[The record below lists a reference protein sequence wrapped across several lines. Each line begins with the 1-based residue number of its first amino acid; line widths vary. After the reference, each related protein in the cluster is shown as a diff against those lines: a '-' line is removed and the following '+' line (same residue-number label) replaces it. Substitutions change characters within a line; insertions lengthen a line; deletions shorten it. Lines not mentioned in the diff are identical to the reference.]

1 MFKILTNRILM
12 QLALFIL
19 VSYAALSKPI
29 SSEEAKEIAMQHN
42 LQMNKY
48 SIELQD
54 PSAYKLIASSHD
66 IFSKATKNPTFYIY
80 NFPQKGWVIVAGDDI
95 ARPVLAYSKD
105 ASYGLENLHDNA
117 KYWLEVYDLAIS
129 EAIKQGTPQ
138 SEKIANEWL
147 MARNPKKRTSLLD
160 EVIPPLIKT
169 KWGQE
174 SPYNNLCPYDEDE
187 KKRTLTGC
195 VATTMAQIMK
205 YWDFPVNGIG
215 EKTYG
220 HGQYGKLHANFENTT
235 YDWENMT
242 NEYNQNSTKEEI
254 KAVATLMYHCGVA
267 LSMHYGVET
276 SGTEEHYIVSSLKTY
291 FMYDNSIKLIH
302 RSDYDDNTWT
312 NILKKNLDN
321 NQPMPY
327 AGEANAIRHSFIC
340 DGYDTDGR
348 FHFNLGWNGNS
359 NGYYYIDGI
368 TNLELNLKQ
377 NAIINIKPVEEFR
390 PQISLLK
397 PLELK
402 QEIVYQNSTL
412 KINANI
418 INNKSESFSG
428 SISLR
433 LFDAGDNFV
442 MTVAEQ
448 EIDNL
453 EPNKPIEITFE
464 TDPLFNLYAGKY
476 YVKLYHKHDILNSWL
491 LSSGHNKLVL
501 DVKKTNTG
509 SKLSLYSL
517 PTLSTYQVYKGD
529 SIKAIASFINTS
541 EEDFTGII
549 SALIY
554 DEKGTMIKEL
564 ASYNVTKAIVP
575 NHHIKNIEFSNI
587 ISGLDCGFYFI
598 GFRSKDEGGEFVLV
612 NTNGFISFIKFEIV
626 VIPPNLELIKDL
638 RLKNWIKSN
647 TDKLPEVVVTEDGGI
662 IGTKTN
668 LEALAKIETLE
679 CSNSSSLVTIDE
691 LIRHMLSLKKLE
703 CNNNSLIELDV
714 SKNIKLEELYCYNN
728 QLTNLDIGSL
738 PILTKL
744 NCCNQAKGFMLY
756 LNNEQKNKF
765 TEKNYCDAILY
776 TELITDLQLKK
787 WIKYNAKKLPEV
799 VINKDGGIYN
809 TTTNLEALAK
819 IDSLD
824 CTYSL
829 STINELIIH
838 MLNLKTLICNKSSL
852 IELDL
857 SKNIKLEELYCNNNQ
872 LTNLNISKNIK
883 LIKLDCS
890 HNQLNNLDVSKNIEL
905 TYLNCYEN
913 KLTNLDI
920 SNNIKLETLY
930 CYNNQLTNLN
940 ISKNI
945 ELTYLICSYNK
956 LINLDMN
963 KNKHTK
969 LKKLICHK
977 NQINDLD
984 VSKSIELTYL
994 SCSYNKLINLDVSK
1008 NMKLKELYCN
1018 NNQINNLDVTNN
1030 INLIRLDCSENQLN
1044 KLEVSKSIE
1053 LTFLKCNHNQL
1064 INLDINKN
1072 IKLKELHCYKNQ
1084 LNKLEVTS
1092 NINLIQLGCFEN
1104 KLTNLDVNKNIKLET
1119 LHCYKNQ
1126 LNNLDLSS
1134 NIKLK
1139 KLYCDHNQITS
1150 LDVSNNIELTYLR
1163 CNHNQLTKLD
1173 IIKNIRLLDLYCNDN
1188 ILNNLDISPLPILT
1202 KLNCCNQ
1209 AKGFILYLTNKQK
1222 NRFNEKDYCNAILHY
1237 IELPEL
1243 ITDPRLK
1250 KWISDNKNKLPKVIV
1265 NDDGGIDSTTTNLEA
1280 LAKVEI
1286 LDCTNSKLITIDEL
1300 IIHMPNLKT
1309 LICSNTSLIEL
1320 DVSENINLITLA
1332 CYNNQISKLYLN
1344 KNIKLKELHCYNN
1357 KLINLDLSKNL
1368 ELTSLKCNNNLLA
1381 DLDVSNNVNLETLH
1395 CSDNQLN
1402 NLDISNSIELTSL
1415 KCNHNQLTNLDVS
1428 KNIKLKELHC
1438 FNNQLRNL
1446 DVSKSINLIQL
1457 CCFDN
1462 QLTNLDLSKNIK
1474 LEALYCYK
1482 NQLTNLDMSSNI
1494 KLKELYCEN
1503 NQITS
1508 LDISP
1513 LTSLTKLNCCNQAEG
1528 FILYLTNAQKS
1539 KFTEANYCNAIL
1551 KEKNGSIC
1559 EVEWLDIYPNP
1570 TVGKFFIV
1578 NKFFTDEIKIFNVA
1592 GEVLYRTI
1600 LNDEKT
1606 EIDISNLPAGVYLV
1620 ITKGKIGKV
1629 VKN

>member
-1 MFKILTNRILM
+1 LSEGR
-12 QLALFIL
+12 
-19 VSYAALSKPI
+19 AANSPSLNCRGVLHTPCEVCEKPNQPYINAISIIHFSFLCCISKPI

-587 ISGLDCGFYFI
+587 ISGLDCGIYFI
-598 GFRSKDEGGEFVLV
+598 GFRSKDEGGEFALV

-626 VIPPNLELIKDL
+626 LPELITDL
-638 RLKNWIKSN
+638 RLKKWIKSN
-647 TDKLPEVVVTEDGGI
+647 TDNNYLKL
-662 IGTKTN
+662 
-668 LEALAKIETLE
+668 L
-679 CSNSSSLVTIDE
+679 
-691 LIRHMLSLKKLE
+691 
-703 CNNNSLIELDV
+703 
-714 SKNIKLEELYCYNN
+714 
-728 QLTNLDIGSL
+728 
-738 PILTKL
+738 
-744 NCCNQAKGFMLY
+744 
-756 LNNEQKNKF
+756 
-765 TEKNYCDAILY
+765 
-776 TELITDLQLKK
+776 
-787 WIKYNAKKLPEV
+787 
-799 VINKDGGIYN
+799 
-809 TTTNLEALAK
+809 
-819 IDSLD
+819 
-824 CTYSL
+824 
-829 STINELIIH
+829 
-838 MLNLKTLICNKSSL
+838 
-852 IELDL
+852 
-857 SKNIKLEELYCNNNQ
+857 
-872 LTNLNISKNIK
+872 
-883 LIKLDCS
+883 
-890 HNQLNNLDVSKNIEL
+890 
-905 TYLNCYEN
+905 
-913 KLTNLDI
+913 
-920 SNNIKLETLY
+920 
-930 CYNNQLTNLN
+930 
-940 ISKNI
+940 
-945 ELTYLICSYNK
+945 
-956 LINLDMN
+956 
-963 KNKHTK
+963 
-969 LKKLICHK
+969 
-977 NQINDLD
+977 
-984 VSKSIELTYL
+984 
-994 SCSYNKLINLDVSK
+994 
-1008 NMKLKELYCN
+1008 
-1018 NNQINNLDVTNN
+1018 
-1030 INLIRLDCSENQLN
+1030 
-1044 KLEVSKSIE
+1044 
-1053 LTFLKCNHNQL
+1053 
-1064 INLDINKN
+1064 
-1072 IKLKELHCYKNQ
+1072 
-1084 LNKLEVTS
+1084 
-1092 NINLIQLGCFEN
+1092 
-1104 KLTNLDVNKNIKLET
+1104 
-1119 LHCYKNQ
+1119 
-1126 LNNLDLSS
+1126 
-1134 NIKLK
+1134 
-1139 KLYCDHNQITS
+1139 
-1150 LDVSNNIELTYLR
+1150 
-1163 CNHNQLTKLD
+1163 
-1173 IIKNIRLLDLYCNDN
+1173 
-1188 ILNNLDISPLPILT
+1188 
-1202 KLNCCNQ
+1202 
-1209 AKGFILYLTNKQK
+1209 
-1222 NRFNEKDYCNAILHY
+1222 
-1237 IELPEL
+1237 
-1243 ITDPRLK
+1243 
-1250 KWISDNKNKLPKVIV
+1250 
-1265 NDDGGIDSTTTNLEA
+1265 
-1280 LAKVEI
+1280 
-1286 LDCTNSKLITIDEL
+1286 
-1300 IIHMPNLKT
+1300 
-1309 LICSNTSLIEL
+1309 
-1320 DVSENINLITLA
+1320 
-1332 CYNNQISKLYLN
+1332 
-1344 KNIKLKELHCYNN
+1344 
-1357 KLINLDLSKNL
+1357 
-1368 ELTSLKCNNNLLA
+1368 
-1381 DLDVSNNVNLETLH
+1381 
-1395 CSDNQLN
+1395 
-1402 NLDISNSIELTSL
+1402 
-1415 KCNHNQLTNLDVS
+1415 
-1428 KNIKLKELHC
+1428 
-1438 FNNQLRNL
+1438 
-1446 DVSKSINLIQL
+1446 
-1457 CCFDN
+1457 
-1462 QLTNLDLSKNIK
+1462 
-1474 LEALYCYK
+1474 
-1482 NQLTNLDMSSNI
+1482 
-1494 KLKELYCEN
+1494 
-1503 NQITS
+1503 
-1508 LDISP
+1508 
-1513 LTSLTKLNCCNQAEG
+1513 
-1528 FILYLTNAQKS
+1528 
-1539 KFTEANYCNAIL
+1539 
-1551 KEKNGSIC
+1551 
-1559 EVEWLDIYPNP
+1559 
-1570 TVGKFFIV
+1570 
-1578 NKFFTDEIKIFNVA
+1578 
-1592 GEVLYRTI
+1592 
-1600 LNDEKT
+1600 
-1606 EIDISNLPAGVYLV
+1606 
-1620 ITKGKIGKV
+1620 
-1629 VKN
+1629 